1 MIRELTL
8 SEVEDVSGGDAM
20 NTPISWVSTVGGVA
34 SGMFSG
40 GVRGAIGGGLAGFAV
55 GALMGAIYSMAS

>member
-20 NTPISWVSTVGGVA
+20 NTSISWVSTVGGVA